1 MNQSLY
7 FMSTMLTFSCM
18 LPILCPIEY
27 MFCTEM
33 YRFLNYLIY
42 KWESFFVVSVKI
54 IKSKSV
60 PTSAEKKCCTVSTLL
75 DQSQTTYPKPRPF
88 VVLVYI
94 FSLLLYS
101 FSMQNGLTQS
111 VNVLGC
117 IQAWDNRQGSLHW
130 ACYIRP
136 STKEENCISWRSS
149 VHAHQSNNMRR
160 GYVEQFMFC
169 TSLKSILISRI
180 VLQKVIQC
188 NVIFLY
194 LVLGTS

>member
-94 FSLLLYS
+94 FNLLLYS
-101 FSMQNGLTQS
+101 FSMQMVWLSQSTYWGVFRHEIIVRGLFT
-111 VNVLGC
+111 GRA
-117 IQAWDNRQGSLHW
+117 I
-130 ACYIRP
+130 
-136 STKEENCISWRSS
+136 
-149 VHAHQSNNMRR
+149 
-160 GYVEQFMFC
+160 
-169 TSLKSILISRI
+169 
-180 VLQKVIQC
+180 
-188 NVIFLY
+188 
-194 LVLGTS
+194 